1 MAPRPFWKGYLK
13 LSLVTCPVA
22 MTPATSETEKVRFH
36 TLNRRTGNRVVSRY
50 VDAET
55 GRPVDED
62 DLVKGYPR
70 DEKSFVL
77 LEDDELAA
85 VKLESARTI
94 DIESFAP
101 ADSID
106 WIWYDAPYYLTPD
119 DPVGEEAYCVI
130 RDAMRA
136 TGMVG
141 VSRLVLNRRER
152 AVLLKARDKGIELW
166 TLRFGDEVRDP
177 REVFGADRETKLDPA
192 LLKLVSQL
200 IEERKKP
207 WSLDMVRDPV
217 QERLIDII
225 NEKKKGI
232 RRAKAKAE
240 PAPAAEQRHQ
250 HHGRAAQKRRRG
262 RKVLGRSK
270 VEKAARGPEA
280 VGDQA
285 PARRALPASIG
296 AAAARKP
303 SHGSRSSEASREGA
317 LATVK

>member
-1 MAPRPFWKGYLK
+1 MAQSPFWKGYLK

-22 MTPATSETEKVRFH
+22 MSPAVSEAEKIRFH

-50 VDAET
+50 VDAES
-55 GRPVDED
+55 GRPVEEGEQ
-62 DLVKGYPR
+62 VKGYPR

-77 LEDDELAA
+77 LEDEELAA
-85 VKLESARTI
+85 VRLESARTI

-101 ADSID
+101 AESVD

-177 REVFGADRETKLDPA
+177 RRCL
-192 LLKLVSQL
+192 
-200 IEERKKP
+200 
-207 WSLDMVRDPV
+207 
-217 QERLIDII
+217 
-225 NEKKKGI
+225 
-232 RRAKAKAE
+232 
-240 PAPAAEQRHQ
+240 
-250 HHGRAAQKRRRG
+250 RRRP
-262 RKVLGRSK
+262 RREARPRSAQAR
-270 VEKAARGPEA
+270 VAIDRGAQEALEPGYGPRPGPGTPRGHHQREKEGGAEARQGQGYA
-280 VGDQA
+280 
-285 PARRALPASIG
+285 
-296 AAAARKP
+296 
-303 SHGSRSSEASREGA
+303 
-317 LATVK
+317 